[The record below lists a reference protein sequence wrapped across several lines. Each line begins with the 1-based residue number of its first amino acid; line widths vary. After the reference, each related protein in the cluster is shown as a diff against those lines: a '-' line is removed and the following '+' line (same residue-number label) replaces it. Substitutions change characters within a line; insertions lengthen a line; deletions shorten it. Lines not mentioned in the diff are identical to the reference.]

1 LKTAESRDFPMEPIP
16 LQGLL
21 NSVTT
26 RKTVPELY
34 KGRFYLHDGELFV
47 RDASEG
53 QDPEWR

>member
-1 LKTAESRDFPMEPIP
+1 MEPIP

-34 KGRFYLHDGELFV
+34 KGRFYLHEGELFV